1 MTATDLRGRLRA
13 PLLTFAILAAALLAG
28 SVDRAEAAK
37 RPVPM
42 IFVHGQSGSVQQF
55 ETNTMRFASNGF
67 PHRRIFAYEY
77 DTSIGDNTAAID
89 NLDGFIAD
97 VKERTGARR
106 VDVLAHSRGTSVMH
120 SYLSTPERAAS
131 VRRYVNFDGRTADSP
146 PGGVPTLAI
155 WGEGDQSREIVGAKN
170 VYFHR
175 KAHTEVTT
183 SRAAFAE
190 VYRFLIGKAPK
201 YKRVVPEKPTKV
213 KVAGRASL
221 FPQNAGIAGATFK
234 AYLLNARTGAR
245 KSGRPVYRTTLGAD
259 GAFGPFK
266 VNGRKRYEFEVGQE
280 GERTLHN
287 YPEPFER
294 DDYFYRVLNAPL
306 LTPFIDNGSGQ
317 SVVAVTRM
325 REWWGDQPGSASTDR
340 LELNGENVITP
351 GVAPRSRRVLA
362 VFNFDRGSDGLSD
375 TSTSLSPFNGLPFLT
390 GVDLFMPASADHSGT
405 ISVEETMRGRRQRP
419 HSVITNVPN
428 WPSDT
433 DTASVFF
440 RDYPALAYRRSSRR

>member
-1 MTATDLRGRLRA
+1 MTAIDLAARLRA
-13 PLLTFAILAAALLAG
+13 LPLILAILAVAALAG

-55 ETNTMRFASNGF
+55 ETDTMRFASNGF
-67 PHRRIFAYEY
+67 PHKRIFAYEY
-77 DTSIGDNTAAID
+77 DTTIGDNVAAID

-97 VKERTGARR
+97 VKDQTGARK
-106 VDVLAHSRGTSVMH
+106 VDVLAHSRGTSIMH

-131 VRRYVNFDGRTADSP
+131 VRRYVNFDGATASSP

-155 WGEGDQSREIVGAKN
+155 WGEGDQSREIVGAEN

-183 SRAAFAE
+183 SRAAFAQ

-201 YKRVVPEKPTKV
+201 HKGVVPEKPTKV

-221 FPQNAGIAGATFK
+221 FPQNAGIDGATFT
-234 AYLLNARTGAR
+234 AYLLNAGTGAR
-245 KSGRPVYRTTLGAD
+245 KSNQPIYTTTLGAD
-259 GAFGPFK
+259 GDFGPFK
-266 VNGRKRYEFEVGQE
+266 VNGRKHYEFEVSEE

-306 LTPFIDNGSGQ
+306 LTPFIDNGPDQ

-325 REWWGDQPGSASTDR
+325 REWWGDQPGLASTDR
-340 LELNGENVITP
+340 LELNGQNVITP

-362 VFNFDRGSDGLSD
+362 VFNFDRGSDGVSD
-375 TSTSLSPFNGLPFLT
+375 TSTALSPFNALAFLT

-405 ISVEETMRGRRQRP
+405 ISVKETMRGQRHKP
-419 HSVITNVPN
+419 HQVTTNVPN

-440 RDYPALAYRRSSRR
+440 RDYPAQAYRRSSRG